1 MVEAE
6 AEAAVGEA
14 GGLGG
19 QVEGLEAGGAVEG
32 PQLLGVEGAQL
43 VQLLE
48 LVEGELAHVLPQQV
62 EALVLA
68 VDVWRHY
75 GRRGVHFARFVI
87 S

>member
-1 MVEAE
+1 M
-6 AEAAVGEA
+6 
-14 GGLGG
+14 
-19 QVEGLEAGGAVEG
+19 EG

-68 VDVWRHY
+68 IDV
-75 GRRGVHFARFVI
+75 
-87 S
+87 